1 MHVAVERAT
10 RTANGNKTTGTILES
25 TFHQSFPSSFDIEAD
40 SLLTAYESGNAPNH
54 NWYLYQ
60 HLRVHEELK
69 ERLWC
74 ADEK

>member
-10 RTANGNKTTGTILES
+10 RTANGNKTTGTI
-25 TFHQSFPSSFDIEAD
+25 FDIEAD